1 MATRWLI
8 DPKKKQYKANLH
20 SHSTLS
26 DGKLT
31 PEELKALFK
40 DNGYDI
46 LAITDHEYPKS
57 HNDLTDKDFLMVTG
71 YEAYIRPSRIC
82 RFDRFKPE
90 IHINLI
96 AKNKDNEGIVA
107 YDPFY
112 CKYMPL
118 PKAVIAKHYGNIGS
132 RKFTTSYIQKFI
144 DTANANGY
152 LVSLNH
158 PVWSMQDVKSVLKL
172 KNIWSMEIFNT
183 SSMKTSGYAENMPLY
198 DMFLREGNRMFVHG
212 SDDNHNKRAVGDPLC
227 DALGSWTMVSADS
240 LDYKSIVTAMEK
252 GDMYASTGPS
262 IYSIGID
269 GGEVTVKTSEAA
281 FIRMHMTPKYAKT
294 VYDKKG
300 KAVTEAKF
308 KLPEDASYIYFSVT
322 DKSGGKAYTRA
333 FDIK

>member
-1 MATRWLI
+1 MAQRWLI

-20 SHSTLS
+20 SHSTMS

-31 PEELKALFK
+31 PEELKKAYK
-40 DNGYDI
+40 DKGYDI

-57 HNDLTDKDFLMVTG
+57 HADMSEKDFLMLTG

-82 RFDRFKPE
+82 AFNRFKPE

-96 AKNKDNEGIVA
+96 ARDKDNEGIVA

-112 CKYMPL
+112 CKYMPIH
-118 PKAVIAKHYGNIGS
+118 KAVAARHYGNIGS
-132 RKFTTSYIQKFI
+132 RKFTVLYLQKFI
-144 DTANANGY
+144 DLANSSGY

-158 PVWSMQDVKSVLKL
+158 PCWSMQDYKDIKKL
-172 KNIWSMEIFNT
+172 NGFWSMEIFNT

-198 DMFLREGNRMFVHG
+198 DSLLRDGKRMFVHG
-212 SDDNHNKRAVGDPLC
+212 SDDNHNKKPMSDPMSDSFGAWTMISADKLEYKAVT
-227 DALGSWTMVSADS
+227 DALAV
-240 LDYKSIVTAMEK
+240 
-252 GDMYASTGPS
+252 GDMYASTGPVIES
-262 IYSIGID
+262 ICID
-269 GGEVTVKTSEAA
+269 GNEVKVKTSEAK

-300 KAVTEAKF
+300 GNVTEATF
-308 KLPEDASYIYFSVT
+308 KLPDDASYIYFSVT
-322 DKSGGKAYTRA
+322 DGDGGKAYTHA

>member
-8 DPKKKQYKANLH
+8 DPEKKQYKANLH

-31 PEELKALFK
+31 PEELKKLYK

-82 RFDRFKPE
+82 KFNRFKPE

-96 AKNKDNEGIVA
+96 AKDKDNEGIVA

-118 PKAVIAKHYGNIGS
+118 PKAITAKHYGNIGS

-144 DTANANGY
+144 DTANSHGY

-172 KNIWSMEIFNT
+172 RNFWSMEIFNT

-198 DMFLREGNRMFVHG
+198 DMFLREGVRMFVHG
-212 SDDNHNKRAVGDPLC
+212 SDDNHNKREVTDPLC
-227 DALGSWTMVSADS
+227 DALGSWTMVSS
-240 LDYKSIVTAMEK
+240 GKLDYKSVITAMEK

-262 IYSIGID
+262 IYSIGIE
-269 GGEVTVKTSEAA
+269 GGVVTVKTSEAA

-300 KAVTEAKF
+300 KTVTEAKF

-322 DKSGGKAYTRA
+322 DKNGGKAYTHA

>member
-8 DPKKKQYKANLH
+8 DPEKKQYKANLH

-31 PEELKALFK
+31 PEELKKLYK

-46 LAITDHEYPKS
+46 LAVTDHEYPKS

-82 RFDRFKPE
+82 KFNRFKPE

-96 AKNKDNEGIVA
+96 AKDKDNEGIVA

-118 PKAVIAKHYGNIGS
+118 PKAITAKHYGNIGS

-144 DTANANGY
+144 DTANSHGY

-172 KNIWSMEIFNT
+172 RNFWSMEIFNT

-198 DMFLREGNRMFVHG
+198 DMFLREGVRMFVHG
-212 SDDNHNKRAVGDPLC
+212 SDDNHNKREVTDPLC
-227 DALGSWTMVSADS
+227 DALGSWTMVSS
-240 LDYKSIVTAMEK
+240 GKLDYKSVITAMEK

-262 IYSIGID
+262 IYSIGIE
-269 GGEVTVKTSEAA
+269 GGVVTVKTSEAA

-300 KAVTEAKF
+300 KTVTEAKF
-308 KLPEDASYIYFSVT
+308 KLPEDAFYIYFSVT
-322 DKSGGKAYTRA
+322 DKNGGKAYTHA

>member
-1 MATRWLI
+1 MRWLI

-31 PEELKALFK
+31 PDELKTLYK

-57 HNDLTDKDFLMVTG
+57 HNDLTEKDFLMITG

-96 AKNKDNEGIVA
+96 AKDKDNEGIVA

-132 RKFTTSYIQKFI
+132 RKFTVSYIQKFI
-144 DTANANGY
+144 DTADKNGY

-158 PVWSMQDVKSVLKL
+158 PVWSMQDTRSILKL
-172 KNIWSMEIFNT
+172 KNFWSMEIFNT

-198 DMFLREGNRMFVHG
+198 DMLLREDNRMFVHG
-212 SDDNHNKRAVGDPLC
+212 SDDNHNKRAISDPLS
-227 DALGSWTMVSADS
+227 DSFGAWTVVSADK
-240 LDYKSIVTAMEK
+240 LEYKTIISAMEK

-262 IYSIGID
+262 IYSIGIE
-269 GGEVTVKTSEAA
+269 GNEVTVSTSEAKY
-281 FIRMHMTPKYAKT
+281 IRMHMTPKYAKT

-300 KAVTEAKF
+300 KTVTEARF
-308 KLPEDASYIYFSVT
+308 KLPEDAPYIYFSVT
-322 DKSGGKAYTRA
+322 DKDGGKAYTHA
-333 FDIK
+333 FDIR

>member
-31 PEELKALFK
+31 PEELKKLYK

-57 HNDLTDKDFLMVTG
+57 HNDLSDKDFLMVTG

-82 RFDRFKPE
+82 RFNRFKPE

-118 PKAVIAKHYGNIGS
+118 PKAIIAKHYGNIGS

-144 DTANANGY
+144 DTAKANGY

-172 KNIWSMEIFNT
+172 RNFWSMEIFNT

-198 DMFLREGNRMFVHG
+198 DMYLREGVRMFVHG

-227 DALGSWTMVSADS
+227 DALGSWTMVSSDK
-240 LDYKSIVTAMEK
+240 LDYKSVITAMEK

-269 GGEVTVKTSEAA
+269 GGEVTVKTSEAV

-300 KAVTEAKF
+300 KTVTEAKF

-322 DKSGGKAYTRA
+322 DKSGGKAYTHA